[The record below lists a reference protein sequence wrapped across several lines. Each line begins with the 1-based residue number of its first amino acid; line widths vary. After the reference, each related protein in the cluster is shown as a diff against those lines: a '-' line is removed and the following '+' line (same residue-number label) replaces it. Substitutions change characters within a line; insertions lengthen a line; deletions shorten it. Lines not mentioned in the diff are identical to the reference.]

1 MESLP
6 AAAAKKEG
14 RLRNNC
20 IPLYLMWFLIENFNL
35 EITDVVAFTIMSP
48 TVLLSPFSLRWE
60 PGRNG
65 QSGLNDDHSSR
76 HNFVSVV
83 SECVITL
90 WCLSV
95 CDHSVV
101 SECVWSLCCVCGCV
115 ITLLCVCVWNV
126 GWEELIGADQPEQSS
141 AWSSQSST
149 WNHNR
154 NVFNP
159 D

>member
-115 ITLLCVCVWNV
+115 ITLLCVCV
-126 GWEELIGADQPEQSS
+126 ECRMRGADRSWS
-141 AWSSQSST
+141 AGAVVSMVVPVLHLKSQQKCI
-149 WNHNR
+149 
-154 NVFNP
+154 
-159 D
+159 